1 MATSH
6 GFNLTE
12 ATTSISAP
20 VQVSSG
26 LQVIVGTAP
35 VNQLADPEA
44 AVNTPLYLGTY
55 KEAVAAVAGPT
66 TLQSTLCARRSAQT
80 FR

>member
-12 ATTSISAP
+12 ATTSVSAP

-35 VNQLADPEA
+35 
-44 AVNTPLYLGTY
+44 
-55 KEAVAAVAGPT
+55 
-66 TLQSTLCARRSAQT
+66 STSWQT
-80 FR
+80 RKQR